1 LHKPGYV
8 QSDDPGAVGAG
19 ILWIDTTETYWV
31 AKIRNDADDG
41 WETIN
46 VDINGTGDLAAPAVA
61 DEILLSDTSDS
72 NTVKKSDLDAILA
85 LYDSKTSTLTNKTF
99 DANGTGNS
107 LSNVD
112 VADLAN
118 GTDGELITWAADATP
133 TTVATGTDGQVLTS
147 NGAGSA
153 PTFQDAPAG
162 GDTTHMAQDMQEL
175 TDGANISWDMDSG
188 GFAYVTLGG
197 NRTLDNPSN
206 VSAGGLYRLK
216 VTQDGTG
223 SRTLSY
229 GSNFKFAGGTDPVL
243 SSGAGDVDMLEF
255 IAYDSSTLYLVN
267 FVADLQ

>member
-1 LHKPGYV
+1 MSDTYHKDLVDANLHKPGYV

-19 ILWIDTTETYWV
+19 ILWIDTSESVWI
-31 AKIRNDADDG
+31 AKIRNAADDG
-41 WETIN
+41 WETIGLG
-46 VDINGTGDLAAPAVA
+46 VVGLGTA
-61 DEILLSDTSDS
+61 D
-72 NTVKKSDLDAILA
+72 
-85 LYDSKTSTLTNKTF
+85 
-99 DANGTGNS
+99 
-107 LSNVD
+107 
-112 VADLAN
+112 
-118 GTDGELITWAADATP
+118 
-133 TTVATGTDGQVLTS
+133 QVLTS
-147 NGAGSA
+147 NGAGAA

-229 GSNFKFAGGTDPVL
+229 GANFKFPGGTDPVL